1 MEVKTVKPDGVVQ
14 TLCRMCD
21 TRCAINV
28 HLKDGVIA
36 DITPFEGHPVNQGK
50 ICPRGSAAI
59 DQFYHIDRITKP
71 LKKQADGTFIEISRK
86 QALDE
91 IAAKIDELRQSHGAR
106 SIGVWKG
113 EGMGFHQQEEYIRRF
128 AHALGSPNYFSNDSA
143 CYNSRFLGYSLVTGF
158 WNSFPEFSDADLIL
172 LFGTNPPICHPP
184 FMREFADA
192 RRRGAKLIVIDPRLN
207 PIACYADIFA
217 QPYPGTDGAL
227 GLGLIRYLNETKSNE
242 L

>member
-1 MEVKTVKPDGVVQ
+1 MEVKTVKMDGAVQ

-21 TRCAINV
+21 TRCAVNV

-36 DITPFEGHPVNQGK
+36 DITPFDGHPVNQGK

-71 LKKQADGTFIEISRK
+71 LKKQAD
-86 QALDE
+86 E
-91 IAAKIDELRQSHGAR
+91 IAAKIDDLRKSYGAR

-113 EGMGFHQQEEYIRRF
+113 EGLGFHQQEEYARRF
-128 AHALGSPNYFSNDSA
+128 VSALGSPNYFSNDSA

-172 LFGTNPPICHPP
+172 LFGTNPPMCHPP
-184 FMREFADA
+184 NSQMPAA
-192 RRRGAKLIVIDPRLN
+192 AVPNWLSSTRG
-207 PIACYADIFA
+207 
-217 QPYPGTDGAL
+217 
-227 GLGLIRYLNETKSNE
+227 
-242 L
+242 

>member
-21 TRCAINV
+21 TRCAVNV

-36 DITPFEGHPVNQGK
+36 DITPFNGHPVNQGK

-59 DQFYHIDRITKP
+59 DQFYHIDRITRP
-71 LKKQADGTFIEISRK
+71 LKKQADGSFIEISRQ

-91 IAAKIDELRQSHGAR
+91 IATKIDQLRQSHGAR

-113 EGMGFHQQEEYIRRF
+113 EGLGFHQQEEYVRRF

-143 CYNSRFLGYSLVTGF
+143 CYNGRFLGYSLVTGF
-158 WNSFPEFSDADLIL
+158 
-172 LFGTNPPICHPP
+172 
-184 FMREFADA
+184 
-192 RRRGAKLIVIDPRLN
+192 
-207 PIACYADIFA
+207 
-217 QPYPGTDGAL
+217 
-227 GLGLIRYLNETKSNE
+227 
-242 L
+242 